1 MIKKRVVLTF
11 PYEVVSQP
19 IVYRLVKDYN
29 LMINILRAKVTPQE
43 QGRLVL
49 EISGIKKELEAGI
62 KYLAELNID
71 IQSLAQDIKWH
82 ENKCVHCTACIP
94 HCPTHAIYLNRDTM
108 EVSFDKQKC
117 IACGLCISACP
128 YQAIEIVI

>member
-11 PYEVVSQP
+11 PNEVVSQP
-19 IVYRLVKDYN
+19 VVYHLVRDYN
-29 LMINILRAKVTPQE
+29 LMINILRAKVTQQE
-43 QGRLVL
+43 QGRLVI
-49 EISGIKKELEAGI
+49 EISGRKKDLEAGM
-62 KYLAELNID
+62 KYLAELNIGL
-71 IQSLAQDIKWH
+71 QPLARDIKWH

-94 HCPTHAIYLNRDTM
+94 HCPTDAISLNRDTM

-117 IACGLCISACP
+117 IACELCIPACP